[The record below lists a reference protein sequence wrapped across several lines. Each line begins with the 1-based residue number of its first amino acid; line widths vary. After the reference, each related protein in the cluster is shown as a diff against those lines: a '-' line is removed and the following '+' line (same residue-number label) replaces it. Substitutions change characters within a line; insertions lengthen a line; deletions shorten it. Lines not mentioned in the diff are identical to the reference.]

1 MINEREKF
9 LAELQTFDEGDLG
22 DIMSAVRT
30 NTGLVE
36 TSTDRAAGLWD
47 KYVAPI
53 LGGGSKEEKKDAKA
67 PTSWALYGV
76 LAVGLVGAGVIVYA
90 LWPKKTK
97 ASE

>member
-22 DIMSAVRT
+22 DIMSARH
-30 NTGLVE
+30 NT
-36 TSTDRAAGLWD
+36 SIISDKQASDLWD
-47 KYVAPI
+47 KYVSPI
-53 LGGGSKEEKKDAKA
+53 LGGGSKEEKKDEKS

-90 LWPKKTK
+90 LWPKKAK
-97 ASE
+97 A

>member
-9 LAELQTFDEGDLG
+9 LAALQTFDEGDLG

-30 NTGLVE
+30 NTSLVD
-36 TSTDRAAGLWD
+36 TSSKSADDLWD

-53 LGGGSKEEKKDAKA
+53 LGGGSKDAKKDEKA

-76 LAVGLVGAGVIVYA
+76 LAVGVVGAGVIVYA
-90 LWPKKTK
+90 LWPKKAK
-97 ASE
+97 A